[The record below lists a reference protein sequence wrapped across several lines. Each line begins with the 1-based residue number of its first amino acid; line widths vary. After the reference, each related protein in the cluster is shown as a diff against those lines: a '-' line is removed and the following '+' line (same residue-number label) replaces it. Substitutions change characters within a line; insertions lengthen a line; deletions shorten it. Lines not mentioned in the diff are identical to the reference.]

1 MTARYQDGYG
11 DGINYGWNEAIETL
25 RLLRYAKEEA
35 GDMDSV
41 QVLTEALKKMAEKE
55 TQNVR

>member
-1 MTARYQDGYG
+1 MNGTYQDGYD
-11 DGINYGWNEAIETL
+11 DGINYGWNEAVETL

-41 QVLTEALKKMAEKE
+41 QVLTEALKKMTKKE